1 MPSTRYTVRLPPALD
16 TAVQEYLRT
25 AGTSFAVLIRQA
37 LAAYLAD
44 TLPTAPPTGSRHPL
58 TGALTPADSADRLQA
73 LEVQMGEMTT
83 RIKVLEEILT
93 QWPELVE
100 RSADTGADRRADR
113 VLTPADRDA
122 DTPPTDADTPRGQR
136 KLTPR
141 QQRALRDK
149 RQRGVAIEA
158 LMEEYGISKPTVFR
172 YLRSPKR
179 GS

>member
-1 MPSTRYTVRLPPALD
+1 MA
-16 TAVQEYLRT
+16 
-25 AGTSFAVLIRQA
+25 
-37 LAAYLAD
+37 
-44 TLPTAPPTGSRHPL
+44 
-58 TGALTPADSADRLQA
+58 
-73 LEVQMGEMTT
+73 EMTT
-83 RIKVLEEILT
+83 RVKVIEEILT

-100 RSADTGADRRADR
+100 RVADTAADRAADTRADRRADR
-113 VLTPADRDA
+113 ALTPADKDA
-122 DTPPTDADTPRGQR
+122 DTPPTGADTATRRPR

>member
-1 MPSTRYTVRLPPALD
+1 M
-16 TAVQEYLRT
+16 
-25 AGTSFAVLIRQA
+25 AGFA

>member
-1 MPSTRYTVRLPPALD
+1 VL
-16 TAVQEYLRT
+16 
-25 AGTSFAVLIRQA
+25 AGTSGRLSRRDVPGARARVPARPAASPPRGASGTCISGLDRAPTPGPARLARQGHPWPA
-37 LAAYLAD
+37 CAD
-44 TLPTAPPTGSRHPL
+44 
-58 TGALTPADSADRLQA
+58 TPADTRRQA
-73 LEVQMGEMTT
+73 
-83 RIKVLEEILT
+83 
-93 QWPELVE
+93 P
-100 RSADTGADRRADR
+100 TGAP
-113 VLTPADRDA
+113 TPA
-122 DTPPTDADTPRGQR
+122 DTPPTGADTATRRPR